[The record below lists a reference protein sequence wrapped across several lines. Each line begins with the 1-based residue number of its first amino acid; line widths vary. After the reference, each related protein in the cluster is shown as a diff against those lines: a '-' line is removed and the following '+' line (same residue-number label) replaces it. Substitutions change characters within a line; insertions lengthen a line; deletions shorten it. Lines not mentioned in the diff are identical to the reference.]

1 MHRTLLPLTFVLALA
16 APGRATDL
24 TATGDWA
31 RTIGAGDLQAGA
43 GSDLVETYESA
54 EASALLAISNTGGAV
69 WRVDVRR
76 TDTTWHG
83 NFALLLRRTGDGM
96 GGGPISGGAAYQ
108 AIGETNAEFFSG
120 TGDRTNIPVQ
130 FELAGMSVQIP
141 PNTYVTTITYT
152 VVQL

>member
-1 MHRTLLPLTFVLALA
+1 VHRILLPLTFMLALA
-16 APGRATDL
+16 APGRAIDFM
-24 TATGDWA
+24 ATGEWS

-43 GSDLVETYESA
+43 GSDLVSTYESA
-54 EASALLAISNTGGAV
+54 ETAALLTISNTGGAL

-83 NFALLLRRTGDGM
+83 NFTLLLRRTGDGT
-96 GGGPISGGAAYQ
+96 GGGPISGGTAYQ

-130 FELAGMSVQIP
+130 FKLAGMSVQVP
-141 PNTYVTTITYT
+141 PNTYATTITYT
-152 VVQL
+152 VVQP